1 MTTDTAIE
9 LFRNAAMLALV
20 LCGPLLLV
28 ALAVGLV
35 MGLIQALTQVQDQ
48 SLTFV
53 PRLLALTVVLLLLL
67 PWGLSLL
74 TEYAA
79 DLIRGIPHSI

>member
-1 MTTDTAIE
+1 MTVDTAIE
-9 LFRNAAMLALV
+9 LCRSAALLSLM
-20 LCGPLLLV
+20 LCGPVLLA

-35 MGLIQALTQVQDQ
+35 IGLAQALTQLQDQ

-53 PRLLALTVVLLLLL
+53 PKLIALTLVLLLLL

-74 TEYAA
+74 TEYATE
-79 DLIRGIPHSI
+79 LIRGIPGTI

>member
-1 MTTDTAIE
+1 MTADTAIE
-9 LFRNAAMLALV
+9 LCRSATLLALM
-20 LCGPLLLV
+20 LCGPVLLA

-35 MGLIQALTQVQDQ
+35 MGLLQGLTQVQDS

-53 PRLLALTVVLLLLL
+53 PRLIALTLVLLLLL

-74 TEYAA
+74 TEYAV
-79 DLIRGIPHSI
+79 DLIRGIPSTI

>member
-1 MTTDTAIE
+1 MTADAAIE
-9 LFRNAAMLALV
+9 LCRSAAMLAMM
-20 LCGPLLLV
+20 LCGPVLLA
-28 ALAVGLV
+28 ALAVGLI
-35 MGLIQALTQVQDQ
+35 MGLLQGLTQIQDP

-53 PRLLALTVVLLLLL
+53 PRLIALTLLILFLL

-79 DLIRGIPHSI
+79 DLIRDIPGAI

>member
-1 MTTDTAIE
+1 MTTDTAIV
-9 LFRNAAMLALV
+9 LCRSAALLALV
-20 LCGPLLLV
+20 LSGPVLLA

-35 MGLIQALTQVQDQ
+35 LGLLQALTQVQDQ

-53 PRLLALTVVLLLLL
+53 PRLIVLTLVGLLLL

-79 DLIRGIPHSI
+79 DLIRGIPGTI

>member
-20 LCGPLLLV
+20 LCGPLLLA

-35 MGLIQALTQVQDQ
+35 MGLIQALTQVQDP

-53 PRLLALTVVLLLLL
+53 PRLLALTLVLLLLL

>member
-1 MTTDTAIE
+1 MTVDTAIE
-9 LFRNAAMLALV
+9 LCRSAALLSLM
-20 LCGPLLLV
+20 LCGPVLLA

-35 MGLIQALTQVQDQ
+35 VGLAQALTQLQDP

-53 PRLLALTVVLLLLL
+53 PKLIALTLVLLLLL

-74 TEYAA
+74 TEYATE
-79 DLIRGIPHSI
+79 LIRGIPGTI